1 MKLKMFQIDAFTS
14 KRFEGNPAAVVV
26 MDADIDES
34 VMQSIAAEN
43 NLSETAFVNISS
55 EPFHIRWFAPSAEVD
70 LCGHATLAS
79 AKALFDNYF
88 QEKNEIV
95 FTCKEHGKLLAK
107 RDDDLIY
114 LDFPTDNPAKNEQLE
129 EIRDAIG
136 VMPDAAY
143 QGKTKLMAVLSG
155 EQKVKDLEPNFEK
168 ISRFDQ
174 MGLIV
179 TARSAEFDFV
189 SRCFFPKTGVD
200 EDPVTGSAHAVMI
213 PYWASQLGK
222 NKMVAKQI
230 SERSGILYCELADD
244 RVILGGYATTFFYG
258 EIII

>member
-1 MKLKMFQIDAFTS
+1 MFQIDAFTS

-34 VMQSIAAEN
+34 VMQLIAAEN

-107 RDDDLIY
+107 RDDGLIY
-114 LDFPTDNPAKNEQLE
+114 LDFPTDNPAKYEV
-129 EIRDAIG
+129 IFAK
-136 VMPDAAY
+136 AY
-143 QGKTKLMAVLSG
+143 
-155 EQKVKDLEPNFEK
+155 
-168 ISRFDQ
+168 
-174 MGLIV
+174 
-179 TARSAEFDFV
+179 
-189 SRCFFPKTGVD
+189 
-200 EDPVTGSAHAVMI
+200 
-213 PYWASQLGK
+213 
-222 NKMVAKQI
+222 
-230 SERSGILYCELADD
+230 
-244 RVILGGYATTFFYG
+244 
-258 EIII
+258 

>member
-34 VMQSIAAEN
+34 VMQLIAAEN

-95 FTCKEHGKLLAK
+95 FTCKEHGLS
-107 RDDDLIY
+107 LIH
-114 LDFPTDNPAKNEQLE
+114 
-129 EIRDAIG
+129 I
-136 VMPDAAY
+136 
-143 QGKTKLMAVLSG
+143 
-155 EQKVKDLEPNFEK
+155 
-168 ISRFDQ
+168 
-174 MGLIV
+174 
-179 TARSAEFDFV
+179 
-189 SRCFFPKTGVD
+189 
-200 EDPVTGSAHAVMI
+200 
-213 PYWASQLGK
+213 
-222 NKMVAKQI
+222 
-230 SERSGILYCELADD
+230 
-244 RVILGGYATTFFYG
+244 
-258 EIII
+258 